1 MIMREKHLWKLASML
16 IAVLMGL
23 AMVVSCSKDDEDGN
37 GNGNGNHTETDG
49 PSNDNG
55 GSTDSSISF
64 QYGDIIPDRV
74 LASPMQ
80 YGFSMDTVLVVY
92 SYNYGSGRYSFYYED
107 VAWVDE
113 RGCFIVGSDKWN
125 NTYIRFYYNQS
136 NNIRTDNGVIVMD
149 GKERYAMYDD
159 GELFVAIIPDQNV
172 EIRKVLFSDSGTTT
186 TSHQGP
192 FYNAA
197 IDALETSAIY
207 FDLYTDDFSID
218 DVQATTSS
226 SWLTVSKIMLNYKKG
241 DIASGESTY
250 DHSRGSIWWY
260 TSENTTGSDRVGYIY
275 VTLKVDGETI
285 NHTLEVTQHAYSSGG
300 GSGSD
305 SGSGS
310 GSGKYSH
317 YTKTDFQSS
326 YNRYVELAE
335 STWKSYSNMKSGNTS
350 YATLSSLRSTY
361 RDIQSDMRELREAAA
376 DAGYT
381 ITKSVWET
389 KSLP

>member
-1 MIMREKHLWKLASML
+1 ML

-23 AMVVSCSKDDEDGN
+23 AMVMSCSKDDDDGN

-80 YGFSMDTVLVVY
+80 YGFGMDTVLVVY

-136 NNIRTDNGVIVMD
+136 NNIRTDNEVIVMD

-285 NHTLEVTQHAYSSGG
+285 NHTLEVTQLAYSSGG
-300 GSGSD
+300 SGSGSGSD

-310 GSGKYSH
+310 GGGSDKYTNWS
-317 YTKTDFQSS
+317 KVNFQNS
-326 YNRYVELAE
+326 YNKYAQLAE
-335 STWKSYSNMKSGNTS
+335 STWKSYSQMKSGNSS
-350 YATLSSLRSTY
+350 YASLSSLRSTY
-361 RDIQSDMRELREAAA
+361 RDIQSDMRDIREAASN
-376 DAGYT
+376 AGYT
-381 ITKSVWET
+381 IAKSEWET